1 MSGGPLA
8 QVGLLDLG
16 GLPMAALVG
25 VFVAAAAVIAV
36 VGSRLSHV
44 ADVLADRT
52 GLGEALV
59 GAVLLGGATSLPG
72 ILTSVVTAAQGYAE
86 LAVSN
91 AVGGIAAQTVFLAVA
106 DMAYRGANLEHA
118 AASVENLVQGALMS
132 TLVAVPLLA
141 MAGPD
146 VTVWGVHP
154 ASLGLVVAYVGGIR
168 LVRQAG
174 SQHFWVP
181 EETEETRIDEPEPD
195 ADDRSTRALWV
206 RFAALAL
213 ATAAAGYAVAQSGV
227 ALADRTG
234 LSETVVGG
242 FLTAIATS
250 LPELVTAVAAVRAG
264 ALTLAVGGVIGG
276 NAFDVLFVSF
286 ADVAYRA
293 GSIYHAITDR
303 QVFVLA
309 LAIVLNGVLLLGLLR
324 RERSGMFG
332 IGFESVLVVVLYLGA
347 AVLVVL
353 GG

>member
-1 MSGGPLA
+1 MIPLA
-8 QVGLLDLG
+8 QAGLLDLG
-16 GLPMAALVG
+16 GLPMAALVA
-25 VFVAAAAVIAV
+25 VFAAAAAVIAV
-36 VGSRLSHV
+36 VGAKLSHV
-44 ADVLADRT
+44 AYVLADRT
-52 GLGEALV
+52 GLGEAVV

-132 TLVAVPLLA
+132 TLVAIPLLA

-146 VTVWGVHP
+146 VTVWGIHP

-168 LVRQAG
+168 LVRKARSTQYWKPEDTDQ
-174 SQHFWVP
+174 SHF
-181 EETEETRIDEPEPD
+181 DDPD
-195 ADDRSTRALWV
+195 ADDDDGRSTAGLWG
-206 RFAALAL
+206 RFAAYAL
-213 ATAAAGYAVAQSGV
+213 GTALAGYAVAQSGV
-227 ALADRTG
+227 AIADRTG

-324 RERSGMFG
+324 RERSGWFG
-332 IGFESVLVVVLYLGA
+332 IGFESVLVVALYLGA
-347 AVLVVL
+347 AVLIVL